1 MKLTRLLAIVMALC
15 LLAAALPLASA
26 EEEDIT
32 LTIARKTDTLI
43 ENLET
48 NETTKAIEEKFGVK
62 LKFLEYPSAD
72 AQAKLAVVMAS
83 KSNVPDIINFELDYV
98 TEYNYAM
105 RGLLLP
111 LNEYLADPS
120 MTKNLDSRVDAEAK
134 EALLKIVRMPDGN
147 NYGLPSYEDSM
158 WGRAWYHAWINQE
171 WLDALGLDMPK
182 TTEDFR
188 AVLEAFVSQDPNG
201 NGVNDEIGLL
211 GSTTSDDQ
219 KVVNFLL
226 NAFTYA
232 DPNAKYFGVKDGEVY
247 AAFVQDAFKEG
258 LEYVHSL
265 VEAGLIYAGSF
276 TQDQTQMRAIINQDG
291 DYVVGSV
298 TAGSAGHWNGVSSNP
313 NLRKMTELEPLTG
326 PDGVCWTP
334 TSEPSCANYWYITSA
349 CEHPELAFAIGESF
363 YDFET
368 SLTQRYG
375 VKEVDW
381 TNDPAKMDNY
391 FFEYGVTGEDRIFAI
406 MNDSA
411 WTNVNNVTW
420 RNTTPHIFDHALDMS
435 WAIET
440 VENYESGVSLVFR
453 PDFYVRYVP
462 HMNNEIIGK
471 LNYTAEEAERIA
483 DISTAI
489 DSYVNESIT
498 AFVTGIKDFSEWDA
512 YLAEL
517 EKMHLEDYIAV
528 QQAAYDRKH
537 S

>member
-1 MKLTRLLAIVMALC
+1 MKHTRLLAILMALC

-26 EEEDIT
+26 EEEVIT

-111 LNEYLADPS
+111 LNAYLADPS

-158 WGRAWYHAWINQE
+158 WGRAWNHAWINQA

-211 GSTTSDDQ
+211 GSTSSNDQ

-232 DPNAKYFGVKDGEVY
+232 DPNAKYFGVKDGEIY
-247 AAFVQDAFKEG
+247 AAFVQA
-258 LEYVHSL
+258 LN
-265 VEAGLIYAGSF
+265 
-276 TQDQTQMRAIINQDG
+276 TC
-291 DYVVGSV
+291 
-298 TAGSAGHWNGVSSNP
+298 TASS
-313 NLRKMTELEPLTG
+313 
-326 PDGVCWTP
+326 
-334 TSEPSCANYWYITSA
+334 S
-349 CEHPELAFAIGESF
+349 
-363 YDFET
+363 
-368 SLTQRYG
+368 
-375 VKEVDW
+375 
-381 TNDPAKMDNY
+381 PA
-391 FFEYGVTGEDRIFAI
+391 
-406 MNDSA
+406 
-411 WTNVNNVTW
+411 
-420 RNTTPHIFDHALDMS
+420 
-435 WAIET
+435 
-440 VENYESGVSLVFR
+440 
-453 PDFYVRYVP
+453 
-462 HMNNEIIGK
+462 
-471 LNYTAEEAERIA
+471 
-483 DISTAI
+483 
-489 DSYVNESIT
+489 
-498 AFVTGIKDFSEWDA
+498 
-512 YLAEL
+512 
-517 EKMHLEDYIAV
+517 
-528 QQAAYDRKH
+528 
-537 S
+537 

>member
-1 MKLTRLLAIVMALC
+1 MKHTRLLAILMALC

-26 EEEDIT
+26 EEEVIT

-134 EALLKIVRMPDGN
+134 EALLKIVRMPNGN

-211 GSTTSDDQ
+211 GSTSSNDQ

-232 DPNAKYFGVKDGEVY
+232 DPNAKYFGVKDGEIY

-265 VEAGLIYAGSF
+265 VESGLIYAGSF

-326 PDGVCWTP
+326 PDGACWTP
-334 TSEPSCANYWYITSA
+334 TSE
-349 CEHPELAFAIGESF
+349 
-363 YDFET
+363 
-368 SLTQRYG
+368 RYG